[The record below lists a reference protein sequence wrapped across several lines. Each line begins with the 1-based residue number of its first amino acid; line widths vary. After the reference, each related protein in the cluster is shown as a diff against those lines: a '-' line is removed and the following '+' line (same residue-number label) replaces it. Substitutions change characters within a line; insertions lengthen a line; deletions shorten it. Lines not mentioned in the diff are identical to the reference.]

1 MMDAYSGLGRR
12 AASMIASRSG
22 AWNVSELI
30 QRYRDGC
37 GMLWI
42 LYPNQSAK
50 YASDSATKARSG
62 TKYM

>member
-1 MMDAYSGLGRR
+1 
-12 AASMIASRSG
+12 MIASRSG
-22 AWNVSELI
+22 AWNVNELI
-30 QRYRDGC
+30 QRYSDGC

-62 TKYM
+62 TRYM